1 MDSVAGLEAV
11 TVRIA
16 SSSVKTSKI
25 LSLAQMII

>member
-11 TVRIA
+11 AVQIA

-25 LSLAQMII
+25 SSYHRQ